1 MRRVVDFR
9 CILGIY
15 CRKMAKGTERSQKIV
30 MSIPRHPQKVE
41 SVRRSVTI
49 PKAVDVRMRVRQDV
63 NWSAVA
69 AQAFQKVLDELEKK

>member
-1 MRRVVDFR
+1 MRNLCVAWLTSDAYWVYTGD
-9 CILGIY
+9 
-15 CRKMAKGTERSQKIV
+15 
-30 MSIPRHPQKVE
+30 MSIPRRPQKVK

-69 AQAFQKVLDELEKK
+69 AQAFQKVLDELEKKNGS